1 MEKLSSIVGD
11 LCIEIIWLNMQELF
25 VRKKFVYPF
34 ISSCRVI
41 CTTVMFSEIPSA
53 CIFLGFFLYVF
64 ENIPISEWFI
74 ILSWVVQLELGT
86 LRLFLSVFLLSIF
99 SSFITPF

>member
-64 ENIPISEWFI
+64 ENIPISAWFI
-74 ILSWVVQLELGT
+74 VLSWVVL
-86 LRLFLSVFLLSIF
+86 IK
-99 SSFITPF
+99 